1 MLKNKIF
8 LAIIISI
15 VLLTIVFAVKLFSG
29 EDDWIC
35 DGGEWVKHGNPS
47 AAQPIGP
54 CFSGIGPGLTIISP
68 KANEEI
74 KSPVVIKGYVNG
86 DGWSGFEALVG
97 IVKVLGKNGELLA
110 SAPLAIQS
118 DWMKLPAYFET
129 TLDFVNSESGD
140 AKIVF
145 SNENPSGLPE
155 KDKTFV
161 LPVKFGKAQEIM
173 EVNAYFLSSRLDPEM
188 TCNKSFPVV
197 RKIAKTQTVGMAALQ
212 ELLKG
217 PTLEEQNNGYS
228 TTINYGVK
236 VQSLIIKDKT
246 AYVDFDKTLEEAVGG
261 SCRVAAIRS
270 QISNTLKQFVTVEDV
285 VISVNGR
292 TEDILQP

>member
-8 LAIIISI
+8 LAIIIPV
-15 VLLTIVFAVKLFSG
+15 VLLAIVFAIKLFSG

-35 DGGEWVKHGNPS
+35 KGGEWVKHGNPS
-47 AAQPIGP
+47 AVQPTGP
-54 CFSGIGPGLTIISP
+54 CFSGISSGLTIISP

-74 KSPVVIKGYVNG
+74 KSPVIIKGYVNG
-86 DGWSGFEALVG
+86 DGWIGFEAVAG
-97 IVKVLGKNGELLA
+97 FVKVLDKNGEMLA
-110 SAPLAIQS
+110 STSLPIQGE
-118 DWMKLPAYFET
+118 WTKLPAYFET

-145 SNENPSGLPE
+145 FNENPSGLPE

-161 LPVKFGKAQEIM
+161 LPIKFGETQM
-173 EVNAYFLSSRLDPEM
+173 EVSAYFLSSRLDPEI

-197 RKIAKTQTVGMAALQ
+197 RKIAKTQAVGAAALV

-217 PTLEEQNNGYS
+217 LTPQEEADGYS
-228 TTINYGVK
+228 TAINYGVK
-236 VQSLIIKDKT
+236 VQSLNIKDKT
-246 AYVDFDKTLEEAVGG
+246 AYVDFDEALEKAVGG

-270 QISNTLKQFVTVEDV
+270 QITNTLKQFATVENV
-285 VISVNGR
+285 VISINGR

>member
-8 LAIIISI
+8 LAIIAMAI
-15 VLLTIVFAVKLFSG
+15 LLVIVFGVKLFSG

-35 DGGEWVKHGNPS
+35 NGGEWVKHGHPS
-47 AAQPIGP
+47 ATQPIGP
-54 CFSGIGPGLTIISP
+54 CFSGINSGLTIISP

-86 DGWSGFEALVG
+86 DGWTGFEAVAGVIKILD
-97 IVKVLGKNGELLA
+97 KNGELLA
-110 SAPLAIQS
+110 SAPLAIQGE
-118 DWMKLPAYFET
+118 WTKLPAYFET
-129 TLDFVNSESGD
+129 TLDFVDSESGD

-155 KDKTFV
+155 NDRTFA
-161 LPVKFGKAQEIM
+161 LPIKFGETQM
-173 EVNAYFLSSRLDPEM
+173 EVSIYFLSSRLDPEI

-197 RKIAKTQTVGMAALQ
+197 RKIVKTPAVGTAALA

-217 PTLEEQNNGYS
+217 PTLEEEANGYS
-228 TTINYGVK
+228 TAINYGVK
-236 VQSLIIKDKT
+236 VQSLSIKDKT
-246 AYVDFDKTLEEAVGG
+246 AYVDFDEALEKAVGG

-270 QISNTLKQFVTVEDV
+270 QITNTLKQFATVEDV
-285 VISVNGR
+285 VISINGR

>member
-8 LAIIISI
+8 LAIVAIA
-15 VLLTIVFAVKLFSG
+15 VLLVIMFGVKLFSG

-35 DGGEWVKHGNPS
+35 NGGEWVKHGHPS
-47 AAQPIGP
+47 ATQPIGP
-54 CFSGIGPGLTIISP
+54 CFSGINSGLTIISP

-86 DGWSGFEALVG
+86 DGWTGFEAVAG
-97 IVKVLGKNGELLA
+97 VVKILDKNGELLV
-110 SAPLAIQS
+110 SAPLVIQG
-118 DWMKLPAYFET
+118 DWMKLPVYFET
-129 TLDFVNSESGD
+129 TLDFVDSESGD

-155 KDKTFV
+155 NDKIFV
-161 LPVKFGKAQEIM
+161 LPVKFSKAQEVM
-173 EVNAYFLSSRLDPEM
+173 EVSAYFLSSRLDPEI

-197 RKIAKTQTVGMAALQ
+197 RKIAKTQAVGASALA

-217 PTLEEQNNGYS
+217 PTLEEETNGYS
-228 TTINYGVK
+228 TAINYRVK
-236 VQSLIIKDKT
+236 VQSLSIKDKT
-246 AYVDFDKTLEEAVGG
+246 AYVDFDETLEKAVGG

-270 QISNTLKQFVTVEDV
+270 QITNTLKQFATVEDV
-285 VISVNGR
+285 VISINGR